1 VKRHADVSR
10 ETSAANTA
18 LNVALVGMFL
28 VLLVVGVLCAV
39 QFGHFSL

>member
-1 VKRHADVSR
+1 MKRPDVSR
-10 ETSAANTA
+10 ETSPANTV
-18 LNVALVGMFL
+18 LNVVLVGMFL